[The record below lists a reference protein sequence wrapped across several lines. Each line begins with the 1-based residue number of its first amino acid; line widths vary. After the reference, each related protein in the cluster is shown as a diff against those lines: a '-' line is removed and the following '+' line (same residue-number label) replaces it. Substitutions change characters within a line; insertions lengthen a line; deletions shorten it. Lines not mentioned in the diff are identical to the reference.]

1 MLSRQ
6 VWSFAKGTRS
16 FSFGFLALGLTGL
29 TQPEPVH
36 RLTAAPPGP
45 PLAAAVSPA
54 PEHAPPPLLAAAPSP
69 PPPAPQAATPPQPPA
84 PDPVATSIPPAPP
97 PPEILLPLDFEEHG
111 IPEAPFGTL
120 IYQMASRYKLNPYL
134 VAAVV
139 QVESAFNPRA
149 ISRKGARGLMQL
161 LPETARRFGLPRKK
175 DLFNPKKNLEAGIKY
190 LKWLSERFSGD
201 AARVLAAYNAGEGAV
216 DRFGGVP
223 PYQETRDYVTRIFG
237 LLGLVPPPPAQS
249 APGVPAMPAV
259 TDEFAIAA
267 GGR

>member
-6 VWSFAKGTRS
+6 DRCFAKGARCYS
-16 FSFGFLALGLTGL
+16 FWFLALGFTGL
-29 TQPEPVH
+29 MQPEQVH

-54 PEHAPPPLLAAAPSP
+54 PEHAPPPLLAAASSP
-69 PPPAPQAATPPQPPA
+69 PAPAPQAATPSQTPA
-84 PDPVATSIPPAPP
+84 PEPAATSLPPAPP
-97 PPEILLPLDFEEHG
+97 APEILLPLDFEEHG

-161 LPETARRFGLPRKK
+161 LPATARRFGLPRKK
-175 DLFNPKKNLEAGIKY
+175 DLFNPQKNLEAGIKY

-237 LLGLVPPPPAQS
+237 LLGLVPPAEN
-249 APGVPAMPAV
+249 APGVPAVAPV

>member
-6 VWSFAKGTRS
+6 VWCFAKGTRCY
-16 FSFGFLALGLTGL
+16 SFGFLALGFTGL
-29 TQPEPVH
+29 MQPEQVH

-45 PLAAAVSPA
+45 PLAAAVSTA
-54 PEHAPPPLLAAAPSP
+54 PEHAPPQLLTAAPSP
-69 PPPAPQAATPPQPPA
+69 PAPAPQAATPPQTAAPEPA
-84 PDPVATSIPPAPP
+84 ATSTPPAPP
-97 PPEILLPLDFEEHG
+97 APENLLPLDFEEHG

-175 DLFNPKKNLEAGIKY
+175 DLFNPQKNLEAGVKY

-223 PYQETRDYVTRIFG
+223 PYQETRYYVTRIFG
-237 LLGLVPPPPAQS
+237 LLGLVPPSAS
-249 APGVPAMPAV
+249 APVPAVEPV
-259 TDEFAIAA
+259 TEEFAIAA

>member
-6 VWSFAKGTRS
+6 VGCFAKGTRCY
-16 FSFGFLALGLTGL
+16 SFGLLALGFTGL
-29 TQPEPVH
+29 MQPEQVH

-45 PLAAAVSPA
+45 PLAAAVSTA

-69 PPPAPQAATPPQPPA
+69 PTPAPQAATPPQTPAPEPAANQSPPA
-84 PDPVATSIPPAPP
+84 LPAP
-97 PPEILLPLDFEEHG
+97 EFLLPLDFEEHG

-161 LPETARRFGLPRKK
+161 LPATARRFGLPRKK
-175 DLFNPKKNLEAGIKY
+175 DLFNPQKNLEAGIKY

-237 LLGLVPPPPAQS
+237 LLGLVPPPT
-249 APGVPAMPAV
+249 VPTIPTVEPV
-259 TDEFAIAA
+259 TEEFAIAA